1 VQNVSLMRGDML
13 DVDKCGA
20 GANRSVHTKRI
31 HNEAQG
37 RDVMI
42 SSWRA
47 RSAHWRITV
56 CAAAVA
62 AATTIGGAQAQVSGD
77 VVRIGVLTDMAG
89 NLSSLSGKGSL
100 IAAQMAAEDFGGKV
114 ADKPI
119 EIVSADH
126 QNKADIGSQ
135 IANKWFDVD
144 GVDMI
149 VDAPNSS
156 VALAV
161 QGIAK
166 QKDKVFIASAGG
178 TAELTG
184 KSCSPT
190 GIQWT
195 WDTYSAAVSTAKA
208 IIEEGGK
215 SWFFLTADYA
225 FGRAMEADVS
235 RVVKA
240 AGGTIAGSVRHPTNT
255 SDFSSFLLQAQ
266 ASRAQVIALANGGSD
281 TSNSLKQ
288 AQEFGLTQKAKIAAM
303 AIFITDVH
311 AVGVQAA
318 QNLLLTTGFYWDRT
332 DESRAWSKR
341 FFDKHGAMPT
351 MSQAGVYSAVMHY
364 LKAIAETK
372 TDATAQVIAKMKA
385 TPINDMFATG
395 GFIRDDGRM
404 VHDMY
409 LVQVKTPTEV
419 KQPWDYYKVL
429 RTVKGDDAFRPLA
442 ESECPLVK
450 K

>member
-1 VQNVSLMRGDML
+1 MKTSHRQPPVLRAMRGL
-13 DVDKCGA
+13 LLGA
-20 GANRSVHTKRI
+20 VIGLATP
-31 HNEAQG
+31 
-37 RDVMI
+37 
-42 SSWRA
+42 
-47 RSAHWRITV
+47 
-56 CAAAVA
+56 AA
-62 AATTIGGAQAQVSGD
+62 AQVSND
-77 VVRIGVLTDMAG
+77 TVKIGVLTDMTG
-89 NLSSLSGKGSL
+89 NLSALSGKGSL
-100 IAAQMAAEDFGGKV
+100 IAAQMAVEDFGGKV
-114 ADKPI
+114 LGKPI

-126 QNKADIGSQ
+126 QNKADVGSQ
-135 IANKWFDVD
+135 IANKWIDVD
-144 GVDMI
+144 HVDMI

-166 QKDKVFIASAGG
+166 QKNRVFIASAGG

-190 GIQWT
+190 GMQWT
-195 WDTYSAAVSTAKA
+195 WDTYAAAVSTARA
-208 IIEEGGK
+208 IVEEGGK

-225 FGRAMEADVS
+225 FGKAMEADVS
-235 RVVKA
+235 RVVQKS
-240 AGGTIAGSVRHPTNT
+240 GGTVAGTVRHPTNT

-266 ASRAQVIALANGGSD
+266 ASKADVIALANGGSD

-288 AQEFGLTQKAKIAAM
+288 AQEFGLTKTAKIAAL

-311 AVGVQAA
+311 AVGPQQA
-318 QNLLLTTGFYWDRT
+318 QGLLLTTGFYWDRT
-332 DESRAWSKR
+332 DATRAWSQK
-341 FFDKHGAMPT
+341 FFQRHGAMPT

-364 LKAIAETK
+364 LKAIDAAK
-372 TDATAQVIAKMKA
+372 TDDAMPVVAKMKA
-385 TPINDMFATG
+385 TRVNDMFAENG
-395 GFIRDDGRM
+395 VVREDGRM

-409 LVQVKTPTEV
+409 LVQVKAPADV
-419 KQPWDYYKVL
+419 KKPWDYYKVL

>member
-1 VQNVSLMRGDML
+1 MRGL
-13 DVDKCGA
+13 LLGA
-20 GANRSVHTKRI
+20 VVGLATP
-31 HNEAQG
+31 
-37 RDVMI
+37 
-42 SSWRA
+42 
-47 RSAHWRITV
+47 
-56 CAAAVA
+56 AA
-62 AATTIGGAQAQVSGD
+62 AQVSND
-77 VVRIGVLTDMAG
+77 TVKIGVLTDMTG
-89 NLSSLSGKGSL
+89 NLSALSGKGSL
-100 IAAQMAAEDFGGKV
+100 IAAQMAVEDFGGKV
-114 ADKPI
+114 LGKPI

-126 QNKADIGSQ
+126 QNKADVGSQ
-135 IANKWFDVD
+135 IANKWIDVD
-144 GVDMI
+144 HVDMI

-166 QKDKVFIASAGG
+166 QKNRVFIASAGG

-190 GIQWT
+190 GMQWT
-195 WDTYSAAVSTAKA
+195 WDTYAAAVSTARA
-208 IIEEGGK
+208 IVEEGGK

-225 FGRAMEADVS
+225 FGKAMEADVS
-235 RVVKA
+235 RVVQKS
-240 AGGTIAGSVRHPTNT
+240 GGTVAGTVRHPTNT

-266 ASRAQVIALANGGSD
+266 ASKADVIALANGGSD

-288 AQEFGLTQKAKIAAM
+288 AQEFGLTKTAKIAAL

-311 AVGVQAA
+311 AVGPQQA
-318 QNLLLTTGFYWDRT
+318 QGLLLTTGFYWDRT
-332 DESRAWSKR
+332 DATRAWSQK
-341 FFDKHGAMPT
+341 FFQRHGAMPT

-364 LKAIAETK
+364 LKAIDAAK
-372 TDATAQVIAKMKA
+372 TDDAMPVVAKMKA
-385 TPINDMFATG
+385 TRVNDMFAENG
-395 GFIRDDGRM
+395 VVREDGRM

-409 LVQVKTPTEV
+409 LVQVKAPADV
-419 KQPWDYYKVL
+419 KKPWDYYKVL